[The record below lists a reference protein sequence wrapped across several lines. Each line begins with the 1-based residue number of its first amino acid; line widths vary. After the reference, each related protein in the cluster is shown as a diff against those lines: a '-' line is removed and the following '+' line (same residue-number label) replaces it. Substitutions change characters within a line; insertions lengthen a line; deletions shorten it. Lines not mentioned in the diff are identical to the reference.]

1 MKILYIIT
9 QGENGGAQKNV
20 LDIAVAANDVHQ
32 VHVAT
37 GEQPKEKDAWLFESL
52 KKKGFNADMLH
63 IFPNL
68 VREISPAKELR
79 ALTEIYKFI
88 KAEKFDLV
96 HLHSSKAG
104 TIGSVAARLA
114 GARVV
119 YTVHGFIFQEPMSF
133 LKKAFYVLAE
143 FMASLFIDYH
153 ICVSQKDLEVGQKF
167 LVLRNL
173 KNVSVVYNGI
183 NDDPAKLL
191 SREAARKYILEKA
204 GALSQPEIFI
214 FGTIAN
220 LYATK
225 GLTYYIQAV
234 KILKTK
240 TSKAFVSVVMG
251 DGELRKELEEQI
263 AESGLQDNFKLLGYT
278 ANAYS
283 YLTGLDTFVLP
294 SVKEGL
300 PYALAEASLAGLP
313 IIASRVGGIPEMG
326 QHIKIQMVEPKNPEA
341 LVDQMLQ
348 IIESKN
354 IESFKSEFSPA
365 FSLSNMT
372 SKTLEIYQKVTSL

>member
-1 MKILYIIT
+1 MKILYIVT

-20 LDIAVAANDVHQ
+20 LDMAIAASSVHQ
-32 VHVAT
+32 VYVAT
-37 GEQPKEKDAWLFESL
+37 GEQPKEKDAWLFENL
-52 KKKGFNADMLH
+52 KKNGFGATRLL
-63 IFPNL
+63 IFPDL
-68 VREISPAKELR
+68 VREVSPAKELR
-79 ALTEIYKFI
+79 AFAEIYKFI
-88 KAEKFDLV
+88 KTEKFDLV

-104 TIGSVAARLA
+104 TLGSVAARLA

-119 YTVHGFIFQEPMSF
+119 YTVHGFIFQEPMGF
-133 LKKAFYVLAE
+133 LRKAFYVLAE
-143 FMASLFIDYH
+143 FTASLFIDHH
-153 ICVSQKDLEVGQKF
+153 ICVSERDLEVGRKF

-173 KNVSVVYNGI
+173 KKESVVYNGI

-191 SREAARKYILEKA
+191 SREDARKYILEKA
-204 GALSQPEIFI
+204 ATLSQAEIFI

-234 KILKTK
+234 KILKSK
-240 TSKAFVSVVMG
+240 TSKAFVSVIMG
-251 DGELRKELEEQI
+251 DGELRKELEEQVM
-263 AESGLQDNFKLLGYT
+263 ASGLQDNFKLLGYT

-283 YLTGLDTFVLP
+283 YLSGLDAFVLS

-300 PYALAEASLAGLP
+300 PYTLPEASLAKLP
-313 IIASRVGGIPEMG
+313 IIASRVGGIPEMS

-341 LVDQMLQ
+341 LAEQMRQ
-348 IIESKN
+348 IIESKD
-354 IESFKSEFSPA
+354 IETFKSEFSPA

>member
-1 MKILYIIT
+1 MKILYIVT

-20 LDIAVAANDVHQ
+20 LDMAVAANDVHQ

-37 GEQPKEKDAWLFESL
+37 GEQPKEKDAWLFENL
-52 KKKGFNADMLH
+52 KKNGFSADRLH

-68 VREISPAKELR
+68 VREVTPTNEFR
-79 ALTEIYKFI
+79 AFAEIYKFI
-88 KAEKFDLV
+88 KAERFDLV

-104 TIGSVAARLA
+104 TLGSVAARLA
-114 GARVV
+114 GARVI

-143 FMASLFIDYH
+143 FAASLFINHH
-153 ICVSQKDLEVGQKF
+153 ICVSERDLEMGRKF
-167 LVLRNL
+167 LVLRNP
-173 KNVSVVYNGI
+173 KKVSVVYNGI

-225 GLTYYIQAV
+225 GLTYYIQAA

-240 TSKAFVSVVMG
+240 TSKAFVSVVIG
-251 DGELRKELEEQI
+251 DGELRKELEDQI
-263 AESGLQDNFKLLGYT
+263 VESGLQDNFKLLGYT

-283 YLTGLDTFVLP
+283 YLAGLDAFVLS

-300 PYALAEASLAGLP
+300 PYTLPEASLAKLP
-313 IIASRVGGIPEMG
+313 IIASRVGGIPEMS
-326 QHIKIQMVEPKNPEA
+326 QHIKIQMVKPKNPEA
-341 LVDQMLQ
+341 LTDQMLQ

-354 IESFKSEFSPA
+354 IEAFKSEFSSA